1 MLETSRADAHKS
13 GVSMQRAANTPT
25 TSTPCVSLHRPRA
38 PGTRSSQMAFTPAPG
53 NHGPWV
59 QQRKTQSRPRVTT
72 SPPPVFDISS
82 RNRFAPLC
90 ETDRDAVV
98 IGDSIVRHVRATLAE
113 GKVHTHCL
121 PGTRVLDVS
130 VQIPAILKDDES
142 VAAVVIH
149 AGANDTKL
157 RQTDTLKM
165 LPLSQ
170 IMRKNQIA
178 YHSYADDT
186 QIYLALSPNDYSPID
201 SLCQCIDEINSWMC
215 QNFLQLNKE
224 KTEVIAFGNKDEVLK
239 VNAYLDSRGQTTKNQ
254 VRNLGVILETDLS
267 FSSHVKA
274 VTKSAYYHLKN
285 IARIRCFVSSQ
296 DLEKLVHAFITSRV
310 DYCNGL
316 LTGLPKKTIRQLQ
329 LIQNAA
335 ARILT
340 RTRKSEHITPVLR
353 SLHWLPVTFRIDFKV
368 LLLVYKSLNGIGP
381 KYMAD
386 MLTEYKPNRP
396 LRSLGSS
403 QLEIPRVHTKQGE
416 SAFSYYAARSWNQLP
431 EEIKCA
437 KTLATF
443 KSGLKTHL
451 FSCAFV
457 E

>member
-1 MLETSRADAHKS
+1 MHTHLE
-13 GVSMQRAANTPT
+13 QWAANTAAPGEQLEVRCLAQGSHLSRGQFDLNFQFQFEPT
-25 TSTPCVSLHRPRA
+25 TSGYKSNALSTRPPLPRGPNLGTLGNRTPITSMGGFCSTTEQPSLRLCVFYELLFSLY
-38 PGTRSSQMAFTPAPG
+38 
-53 NHGPWV
+53 
-59 QQRKTQSRPRVTT
+59 
-72 SPPPVFDISS
+72 
-82 RNRFAPLC
+82 
-90 ETDRDAVV
+90 
-98 IGDSIVRHVRATLAE
+98 
-113 GKVHTHCL
+113 
-121 PGTRVLDVS
+121 
-130 VQIPAILKDDES
+130 
-142 VAAVVIH
+142 
-149 AGANDTKL
+149 
-157 RQTDTLKM
+157 M

-201 SLCQCIDEINSWMC
+201 SLYQCIDEINSWMC
-215 QNFLQLNKE
+215 QNFLHLNKE

-239 VNAYLDSRGQTTKNQ
+239 VNAYLDSKGQTTKNQ

-340 RTRKSEHITPVLR
+340 RTRKYEHITPVLR
-353 SLHWLPVTFRIDFKV
+353 SLHWLPVTFRIDFNV

-386 MLTEYKPNRP
+386 MLTEYKPNRA

-416 SAFSYYAARSWNQLP
+416 SAFSYYAARSWSQLP

-443 KSGLKTHL
+443 KSRLKTHL

>member
-1 MLETSRADAHKS
+1 MLMIPR
-13 GVSMQRAANTPT
+13 
-25 TSTPCVSLHRPRA
+25 ST
-38 PGTRSSQMAFTPAPG
+38 
-53 NHGPWV
+53 
-59 QQRKTQSRPRVTT
+59 
-72 SPPPVFDISS
+72 
-82 RNRFAPLC
+82 
-90 ETDRDAVV
+90 
-98 IGDSIVRHVRATLAE
+98 
-113 GKVHTHCL
+113 
-121 PGTRVLDVS
+121 
-130 VQIPAILKDDES
+130 
-142 VAAVVIH
+142 
-149 AGANDTKL
+149 
-157 RQTDTLKM
+157 
-165 LPLSQ
+165 
-170 IMRKNQIA
+170 
-178 YHSYADDT
+178 
-186 QIYLALSPNDYSPID
+186 LSPNDYSPID

-340 RTRKSEHITPVLR
+340 RTRKSEHITVLR

-368 LLLVYKSLNGIGP
+368 VLLVYKSLNGLGP
-381 KYMAD
+381 KYIVY
-386 MLTEYKPNRP
+386 MLTEYKTDH
-396 LRSLGSS
+396 SD
-403 QLEIPRVHTKQGE
+403 H
-416 SAFSYYAARSWNQLP
+416 
-431 EEIKCA
+431 
-437 KTLATF
+437 
-443 KSGLKTHL
+443 
-451 FSCAFV
+451 
-457 E
+457 